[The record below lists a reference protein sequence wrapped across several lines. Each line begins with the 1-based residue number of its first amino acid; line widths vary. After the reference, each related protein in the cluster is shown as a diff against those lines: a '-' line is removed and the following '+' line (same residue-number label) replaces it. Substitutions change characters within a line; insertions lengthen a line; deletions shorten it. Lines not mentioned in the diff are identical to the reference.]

1 MGEKKEGEAPVC
13 DISFEIAKIKEDKML
28 KRIYCDMDGVLAT
41 FNPHATPGQLL
52 EAGYFLS
59 RPAENE
65 MIEIVKELAGDP
77 QNEVFILSCV
87 IPEIADRAIAEKDEW
102 LDRYLP
108 EVRKSHRLYP
118 HCGTDKV
125 KAIGAA
131 ELCRYDILLD
141 DHSPNCRLWQKK
153 NGIAIK
159 ILNGINGNGGSYT
172 GIRAVPEEI
181 PGILR
186 AL

>member
-1 MGEKKEGEAPVC
+1 
-13 DISFEIAKIKEDKML
+13 ML

-41 FNPHATPGQLL
+41 FNPHATPDQLL
-52 EAGYFLS
+52 QAGYFLN

-65 MIEIVKELAGDP
+65 MIGIIKELASDP

-87 IPEIADRAIAEKDEW
+87 IPEIAERAIEEKNAW
-102 LDRYLP
+102 LDKYLP
-108 EVRKSHRLYP
+108 EVQKSHRLYP

-125 KAIGAA
+125 KAIGVG
-131 ELCRYDILLD
+131 ELCKYDILLD

-172 GIRAVPEEI
+172 GIRAVPEDVL
-181 PGILR
+181 GILS